1 MTCFD
6 ITCSSGATGELTVED
21 LVKGLGADERRKL
34 APASRRLLE
43 KMSSKPRP
51 GADIPSPVGKAA
63 AAPSGG
69 RRKGSAPTAP
79 LSAPLPRAV
88 KERQE
93 RKAGYEATKEEIA
106 KWQPMVKVGGYMGV

>member
-1 MTCFD
+1 MSYCD
-6 ITCSSGATGELTVED
+6 IIFSSGATGELTVED
-21 LVKGLGADERRKL
+21 LVKGLGAEERRKL

-51 GADIPSPVGKAA
+51 GADISFPAGKAA
-63 AAPSGG
+63 GAVSAG
-69 RRKGSAPTAP
+69 RHKGSAPTAP

-106 KWQPMVKVGGYMGV
+106 KWQPMVKVGGHMGV